1 MEINMLKKIITAF
14 FIFTTTAYAQELTV
28 GVPPGGATGRVAQL
42 AADILGTTVNYA
54 QNCSVVKYDIEVGK
68 PTVYIQSA
76 MGLHDDICKL
86 NFNTNVTI
94 ADELFSYT
102 YGLCYRRDRDLGWE
116 YFENPSKRKTIATN
130 IVNDAIVKKL
140 VSGLKIMNFNT
151 VVVGN
156 TGKTREVILGN
167 EFDYAV
173 VDSEWIGKNIDKVNC
188 LFIGSDY
195 DSEINGNRFTSVYK
209 MLQGK
214 GTLEYPLL
222 QDVFIIVAANLSV
235 DQTRELQE
243 KIIKLR
249 HDYRW
254 QLLVN
259 SFGNSEVTSEQH
271 KFQVISEQLR

>member
-1 MEINMLKKIITAF
+1 
-14 FIFTTTAYAQELTV
+14 
-28 GVPPGGATGRVAQL
+28 
-42 AADILGTTVNYA
+42 
-54 QNCSVVKYDIEVGK
+54 
-68 PTVYIQSA
+68 
-76 MGLHDDICKL
+76 
-86 NFNTNVTI
+86 
-94 ADELFSYT
+94 
-102 YGLCYRRDRDLGWE
+102 
-116 YFENPSKRKTIATN
+116 
-130 IVNDAIVKKL
+130 
-140 VSGLKIMNFNT
+140 
-151 VVVGN
+151 
-156 TGKTREVILGN
+156 
-167 EFDYAV
+167 
-173 VDSEWIGKNIDKVNC
+173 
-188 LFIGSDY
+188 
-195 DSEINGNRFTSVYK
+195 